1 MAAGR
6 TGPERRSGSIYIAGV
21 TDAGMS
27 LNIGSALSEGLDRT
41 LSRNGLVL
49 FLLTTV
55 IGLASVSLSQT
66 QLREQF
72 ETLQAT
78 NPELLRQL
86 QELPVAAGQF
96 TPPYPLALPISGGAV
111 LVLTLVVALLN
122 EAVLLIAART
132 FVSERTDGLFEP
144 TRNLPLAVLNGF
156 IGGVVVA
163 VLVGVGTV
171 FLIIPGIFLAVAFLF
186 FREEVAVEDK
196 NLIDAITDSYAL
208 VKGDRFA
215 VFALILVLAVIGFVV
230 NLLTGVVPG
239 VAGTVVSVVVGAT
252 LTVFS
257 AAVVARAYR
266 QLVDAKRGPG
276 AATTGALSAD
286 ELDQEDSFGGR
297 EFDVGD
303 DDDPGAP

>member
-1 MAAGR
+1 
-6 TGPERRSGSIYIAGV
+6 
-21 TDAGMS
+21 MS

-49 FLLTTV
+49 FLLTGV
-55 IGLASVSLSQT
+55 VGLISVALSQT
-66 QLREQF
+66 QLRSQV
-72 ETLQAT
+72 ETLGAN

-86 QELPVAAGQF
+86 QELPFAAGQF
-96 TPPYPLALPISGGAV
+96 TPPFPLALPISG
-111 LVLTLVVALLN
+111 VVAQVLSLLMAFPN
-122 EAVLLIAART
+122 EIVLLIAART
-132 FVSERTDGLFEP
+132 FVSDQTEGLFEP
-144 TRNLPLAVLNGF
+144 TRNLPLATLNAV
-156 IGGVVVA
+156 IGGIVVI
-163 VLVGVGTV
+163 VLVSIGTV
-171 FLIIPGIFLAVAFLF
+171 LLVVPGIFLAVSFLF

-215 VFALILVLAVIGFVV
+215 VFGLILVLAVIGLVV
-230 NLLTGVVPG
+230 TLLTGVVPG
-239 VAGTVVSVVVGAT
+239 VAGTLVGVVVGAA

-266 QLVDAKRGPG
+266 QLVDSKRGPD

-286 ELDQEDSFGGR
+286 DLDQEDTFGGR

-303 DDDPGAP
+303 DDNDPGAP

>member
-1 MAAGR
+1 
-6 TGPERRSGSIYIAGV
+6 
-21 TDAGMS
+21 MS

-49 FLLTTV
+49 FLLTGV
-55 IGLASVSLSQT
+55 VGLISVALSQT
-66 QLREQF
+66 QLRSQV
-72 ETLQAT
+72 ETLGAA

-86 QELPVAAGQF
+86 QELPFAAGQF
-96 TPPYPLALPISGGAV
+96 TPPFPLALPISGTLAQV
-111 LVLTLVVALLN
+111 LSLLMAFPN
-122 EAVLLIAART
+122 EIVLLIAART
-132 FVSERTDGLFEP
+132 FVSDQTGGLFEP
-144 TRNLPLAVLNGF
+144 TRNLPLAVLNAV
-156 IGGVVVA
+156 IGGIVVI
-163 VLVGVGTV
+163 VLVSIGTLLLV
-171 FLIIPGIFLAVAFLF
+171 VPGLFLAVSFLF

-215 VFALILVLAVIGFVV
+215 VFGLMLVLAVIGLVV
-230 NLLTGVVPG
+230 NLLAGVVPG
-239 VAGTVVSVVVGAT
+239 VAGTLVGVVVGAA

-266 QLVDAKRGPG
+266 QLVDSKRGAG
-276 AATTGALSAD
+276 AATTGALSAED
-286 ELDQEDSFGGR
+286 LDQEETFGGR